1 MEDKRTR
8 FGIAGLVGAGIALG
22 TGELLAGLFD
32 AVPSPLASV
41 GGWVVDSAPP
51 FVKDTAIAVLG
62 TADKPA
68 LAIGTTI
75 VALIIGWFAGIRVA
89 SHRWIGS
96 VVFGGFGLVGVIA
109 GRGEPLAE
117 LIPLIAALTVAASA
131 GWFIL
136 ELLTQTARAVEEP
149 TDGLSGDTS
158 RRKFIRLAAGGSA
171 VAVVAGVAGRQ
182 LLTRLP
188 DVPEFEDVPLDAIG
202 VGVLDE
208 NQFDVLGLSPIVVPN
223 EDFYRIDTALVVPSI
238 DETEWSLRVHGLVDN
253 ELELSYDDVLGME
266 IIEDYVTIACVSNE
280 VGGNLV
286 GNALWG
292 GVRLSEVLDMA
303 GLKPEA
309 SQLVGRSIDGF
320 TVGFPPELA
329 YDGREPL
336 IAVAMNGEPLPRA
349 HGFPARLIVPGLYG
363 FVSATKWLTEIEL
376 TTWDGFD
383 AYWIPRGWAKEAP
396 IKTQSRIDVPDSRDT
411 LVAGDNVV
419 AGVAWA
425 PLKGID
431 RVEVQVDDGP
441 WQEAEVSVPLSD
453 RSWVQWSVF
462 VSLDTGRPVV
472 RVRATDGTGHTQ
484 TSDLLSPRPDGATG
498 HHEVQLRVA

>member
-1 MEDKRTR
+1 MGDKGTR

-22 TGELLAGLFD
+22 VGELLAGLFG

-68 LAIGTTI
+68 LAIGTSI
-75 VALIIGWFAGIRVA
+75 IALFIGWFAGIRA
-89 SHRWIGS
+89 AKNRWVGLA
-96 VVFGGFGLVGVIA
+96 VFGGFGLVGVIA

-117 LIPLIAALTVAASA
+117 LIPLIAALAVAASA
-131 GWFIL
+131 GWIAL
-136 ELLTQTARAVEEP
+136 ELLTQTARTVAEP
-149 TDGLSGDTS
+149 TDGLSGDSS

-171 VAVVAGVAGRQ
+171 AAVVAGVAGRQ

-188 DVPEFEDVPLDAIG
+188 EVPEFEDVPLNATG
-202 VGVLDE
+202 VGLLDE
-208 NQFDVLGLSPIVVPN
+208 NQFDVAGLSPIVVPN

-238 DETEWSLRVHGLVDN
+238 DETDWSLRVHGLVDG
-253 ELELSYDDVLGME
+253 ELDLSYDDLLGME
-266 IIEDYVTIACVSNE
+266 IVEDYVTIACVSNE
-280 VGGNLV
+280 VGGGLV

-303 GLKPEA
+303 GVKPEA

-320 TVGFPPELA
+320 TVGFPPELV

-376 TTWDGFD
+376 TTWDDFD

-396 IKTQSRIDVPDSRDT
+396 IKTQSRIDVPDPRHT
-411 LVAGDNVV
+411 LVAGDNTV

-441 WQEAEVSVPLSD
+441 WQKAELSVPLSD
-453 RSWVQWSVF
+453 RSWVHWRIVLP
-462 VSLDTGRPVV
+462 LDIGRPVI
-472 RVRATDGTGHTQ
+472 RVRATDGTGQTQ
-484 TSDLLSPRPDGATG
+484 TSEGAPPRPDGATG
-498 HHEVQLRVA
+498 HHEVRLSVA